1 MKLERDMTCTQIVEL
16 ITEYLEGGLS
26 STDRERFEEHIGFCD
41 WCLSYLDQMRQTIA
55 TVGRLR
61 DEDLPEELEQSLLTA
76 FRDWKPETE

>member
-26 STDRERFEEHIGFCD
+26 GADRERFEEHIGFCD
-41 WCLSYLDQMRQTIA
+41 WCLAYLDQMRQTIA

-61 DEDLPEELEQSLLTA
+61 DEDLPKELEQNLLTT

>member
-26 STDRERFEEHIGFCD
+26 SADRERFEEHIGFCD

-61 DEDLPEELEQSLLTA
+61 DEDLPKELEQNLLTA

>member
-26 STDRERFEEHIGFCD
+26 SADRERFEEHIGFCD
-41 WCLSYLDQMRQTIA
+41 WCLAYLDQMRQTIA

-61 DEDLPEELEQSLLTA
+61 DEDLPKELE
-76 FRDWKPETE
+76 

>member
-26 STDRERFEEHIGFCD
+26 SADRERFEEHIGFCD
-41 WCLSYLDQMRQTIA
+41 WCLAYLDQMRQTIA

-61 DEDLPEELEQSLLTA
+61 DEDLPKELEQNLLTA

>member
-26 STDRERFEEHIGFCD
+26 SADRERFEEHIGFCD
-41 WCLSYLDQMRQTIA
+41 WCLAYLDQMRQTIA

-61 DEDLPEELEQSLLTA
+61 NEDLPKELEQSLLTA
-76 FRDWKPETE
+76 FRDWRPEAE

>member
-26 STDRERFEEHIGFCD
+26 SADRERFEEHIGFCD
-41 WCLSYLDQMRQTIA
+41 WCLAYLDQMRQTIA

-61 DEDLPEELEQSLLTA
+61 DGDLPKELEQNLLTT

>member
-26 STDRERFEEHIGFCD
+26 SADRERFEEHIGFCD
-41 WCLSYLDQMRQTIA
+41 WCLAYLDQMRQTIA

-61 DEDLPEELEQSLLTA
+61 DEDLPKELEQNLLTT

>member
-26 STDRERFEEHIGFCD
+26 SADRERFEEHIGFCD
-41 WCLSYLDQMRQTIA
+41 WCLAYLDQMRQTIA

-61 DEDLPEELEQSLLTA
+61 NEDLPKELEQSLLTA
-76 FRDWKPETE
+76 FRDWRPEAD

>member
-26 STDRERFEEHIGFCD
+26 SAERERFEEHIGFCD
-41 WCLSYLDQMRQTIA
+41 WCLAYLDQMRQTIA

-61 DEDLPEELEQSLLTA
+61 NEDLPKELEQSLLTA
-76 FRDWKPETE
+76 FRDWRPEAE

>member
-26 STDRERFEEHIGFCD
+26 SADRERFEEHIGFCD
-41 WCLSYLDQMRQTIA
+41 WCLAYLDQMRQTIA

-61 DEDLPEELEQSLLTA
+61 DEDLPKELEQNLLTT
-76 FRDWKPETE
+76 FRDWKPETK

>member
-26 STDRERFEEHIGFCD
+26 SADRERFEEHIGFCD

-61 DEDLPEELEQSLLTA
+61 DEDLPKELEQSLLTA